1 MCDRS
6 PCIGPLKFHT
16 PFSDRSSNTRYDLAW
31 SYWLSGNHD
40 AEPRHVK
47 TKLTEFLSVLLWDQ
61 LRGRSR
67 YRHIMLSPASSCWG
81 VDHYTTYDTMSYLL
95 VWLRGCMLVLLLI
108 TIDHAEE
115 CSESLSMDR
124 KVNVKQVSV
133 EGIGYDRV
141 LLNTYLTR
149 GTIYE

>member
-1 MCDRS
+1 MAKRVYVG
-6 PCIGPLKFHT
+6 IV
-16 PFSDRSSNTRYDLAW
+16 R
-31 SYWLSGNHD
+31 
-40 AEPRHVK
+40 
-47 TKLTEFLSVLLWDQ
+47 
-61 LRGRSR
+61 
-67 YRHIMLSPASSCWG
+67 
-81 VDHYTTYDTMSYLL
+81 
-95 VWLRGCMLVLLLI
+95 I

-115 CSESLSMDR
+115 CSESLSTDR